1 MEIPERKNSNEEDIE
16 FLSTFLSG
24 DEDGFIELMRKYKT
38 GVYRVV
44 MSILR
49 DRRTTEEATEDTFF
63 KLYEKAHTFKHKSS
77 FKTWLFTIAVN
88 TARNYRKKLIRRK
101 KEISLDNSYYNLKNH
116 NDPVKQTEL
125 RHKIDI
131 LESVIDEL
139 PERQR
144 EVFRMKYISDMKIKE
159 IAEILSLSEGGV
171 KASLSIALNKV
182 REDMKLYNNG
192 EIYG

>member
-125 RHKIDI
+125 RHKSDI